1 MNKQQHTTS
10 KTSNKP
16 GAVALVLFLF
26 IGQVSVGQ
34 SVYAQALSQG
44 TSTGLYPVATFQGE
58 DTLLPPEVV
67 PLEPLAASRMS
78 QAQAQSRAS
87 GYGEAVAQ
95 GNLASGDPLSALQ
108 SAQDFRKAAL
118 NSLMGQGQLPGQ
130 MATANQGQTTMP
142 YNTSQLGSSPLITSN
157 TNSDV
162 QLGQSSWMQPGQ
174 NPSAAQSSQVS
185 HGQMQTLSGG
195 VKQKQVHRDIRRSG
209 LSNALSALGGFGSG
223 VMVGSMVR
231 NPNTAFGLGMF
242 GLGLTGFGVRNAF
255 RF

>member
-44 TSTGLYPVATFQGE
+44 TSPIPYSAATFQGE

-78 QAQAQSRAS
+78 AAQAQSRAS
-87 GYGEAVAQ
+87 GYGEAVAP
-95 GNLASGDPLSALQ
+95 GNLASRDPLSALQ

-118 NSLMGQGQLPGQ
+118 NSLMGQGQLSAPMLGP
-130 MATANQGQTTMP
+130 MAASSQGQATVP
-142 YNTSQLGSSPLITSN
+142 YGSSPLITSTAN
-157 TNSDV
+157 PGV
-162 QLGQSSWMQPGQ
+162 QLGQSAWIQPGQ
-174 NPSAAQSSQVS
+174 DSSMLQGSQAS

-195 VKQKQVHRDIRRSG
+195 VKQKQVHRDIRRTG